1 MQKRERKFIQSI
13 NLSFNRSIRWVFE
26 TSLERIGSKVSVDCF
41 TSQICMRTLCIF
53 CNVMR
58 DDIANKMH
66 GITDNWQIHTERQS
80 GVNEVNKNN
89 YQYLHLVCN
98 SNYCNIYNRCKRND
112 QFKCRLKIYQKAFLL
127 INGTIYVFQFP
138 KISKISFWRFSCWWI
153 LISWCS

>member
-13 NLSFNRSIRWVFE
+13 NLSINRSIRWVFE

-66 GITDNWQIHTERQS
+66 GNRQLTNPHRKTKRS
-80 GVNEVNKNN
+80 QRSQQNN

-127 INGTIYVFQFP
+127 INGTIYVFQFQ